1 MKAKTIRTQFFIYI
15 GLFSTAFLI
24 ILSIGVYASYFTA
37 LKENETEYRI
47 QLSSKTKQNVE
58 FFLNLVNNT
67 SSVLSSDEKIIQ
79 KLADIPTTEGEEAV
93 EINQNEIN
101 QLLQNTV
108 TVQEYISGIYVL
120 GFNDEFYTSDWGVKE
135 DPLRELYTEIL
146 SEPIRV
152 DEFYFI
158 GSKMNY
164 HMYSDAGVISTIRP
178 ITQPHTD
185 QVIGMIIIDMNYT
198 YLQEMF
204 MASWMQYEEKVL
216 VLNHLGETMF
226 SFPYNINL
234 DSIITDNP
242 AIIESQTTQLTTDV
256 FGKESIILSDTL
268 NFSGWKVVRIINSE
282 HIYEKTNQLAPLALM
297 ALGILFILT
306 WMISLILSHSFTKPI
321 RELHQ
326 HILKVE
332 NGNFKTMIPIKRK
345 DELGQLAHSFN
356 VMTQN
361 LNALI
366 QKMLIEE
373 KEKSQMEF
381 QILQSQINPHFLYNT
396 LDSIK
401 WLATIQNVDNIKDMT
416 NSLINLLKYNISSK
430 GTMVMLKEEIQSI
443 VNYVEI
449 QKYRFG
455 DIFEVYYD
463 IPSQLENL
471 FILRFILQPIIE
483 NSIIHGFED
492 IGNSQFHITIKA
504 FTKDDILFIVITDN
518 GKGMDDVAIETLFT
532 TEDKRNVMHSG
543 IGLKNIHDRIQLY
556 FGPEFGLKISS
567 LSNQG
572 TSIQLSL
579 RVLYKPDNQ

>member
-1 MKAKTIRTQFFIYI
+1 
-15 GLFSTAFLI
+15 
-24 ILSIGVYASYFTA
+24 
-37 LKENETEYRI
+37 
-47 QLSSKTKQNVE
+47 
-58 FFLNLVNNT
+58 
-67 SSVLSSDEKIIQ
+67 
-79 KLADIPTTEGEEAV
+79 
-93 EINQNEIN
+93 
-101 QLLQNTV
+101 
-108 TVQEYISGIYVL
+108 
-120 GFNDEFYTSDWGVKE
+120 
-135 DPLRELYTEIL
+135 
-146 SEPIRV
+146 
-152 DEFYFI
+152 
-158 GSKMNY
+158 
-164 HMYSDAGVISTIRP
+164 
-178 ITQPHTD
+178 
-185 QVIGMIIIDMNYT
+185 
-198 YLQEMF
+198 

-242 AIIESQTTQLTTDV
+242 DIIESQTTQLTTDV

-268 NFSGWKVVRIINSE
+268 NFSGWKVVRIINSD
-282 HIYEKTNQLAPLALM
+282 HIYEKTNQLAPLALI

-361 LNALI
+361 LNELI

-430 GTMVMLKEEIQSI
+430 GTMVMLKEEIESI

-518 GKGMDDVAIETLFT
+518 GKGMDDVAIETLFN
-532 TEDKRNVMHSG
+532 TEDKRNVMHNG

>member
-1 MKAKTIRTQFFIYI
+1 
-15 GLFSTAFLI
+15 
-24 ILSIGVYASYFTA
+24 
-37 LKENETEYRI
+37 
-47 QLSSKTKQNVE
+47 
-58 FFLNLVNNT
+58 
-67 SSVLSSDEKIIQ
+67 
-79 KLADIPTTEGEEAV
+79 
-93 EINQNEIN
+93 
-101 QLLQNTV
+101 
-108 TVQEYISGIYVL
+108 
-120 GFNDEFYTSDWGVKE
+120 
-135 DPLRELYTEIL
+135 
-146 SEPIRV
+146 
-152 DEFYFI
+152 
-158 GSKMNY
+158 
-164 HMYSDAGVISTIRP
+164 
-178 ITQPHTD
+178 
-185 QVIGMIIIDMNYT
+185 
-198 YLQEMF
+198 

-242 AIIESQTTQLTTDV
+242 DIIESQTTQLTTDV

-268 NFSGWKVVRIINSE
+268 NFSGWKVVRIINSD
-282 HIYEKTNQLAPLALM
+282 HIYEKTNQLAPLALI

-361 LNALI
+361 LNELI

-492 IGNSQFHITIKA
+492 IGNNQFHITIKA
-504 FTKDDILFIVITDN
+504 FSEDDILYITITDN
-518 GKGMDDVAIETLFT
+518 GKGMDDIAIETLFT

-579 RVLYKPDNQ
+579 RVLYKPDSQ